1 MFLTE
6 QSVLQLSLIKLTAM
20 VKTPTGSG
28 RYRSVLPSWDN
39 FKCTRLLKIPPSPYL
54 SYMGEYSIGQ
64 ALKYFLDKSK
74 LKNNVRA
81 FEITAIWEKIMGK
94 TIAKYTEKIQIINRT
109 LFITTPVA
117 PLKNELLFQKEKII
131 QRVNEAF
138 GENIISDVVIQ

>member
-1 MFLTE
+1 
-6 QSVLQLSLIKLTAM
+6 
-20 VKTPTGSG
+20 
-28 RYRSVLPSWDN
+28 
-39 FKCTRLLKIPPSPYL
+39 
-54 SYMGEYSIGQ
+54 MGEYSIGQ
-64 ALKYFLDKSK
+64 ALKFFLDKSK

-138 GENIISDVVIQ
+138 GENLINDVVIQ

>member
-1 MFLTE
+1 
-6 QSVLQLSLIKLTAM
+6 
-20 VKTPTGSG
+20 
-28 RYRSVLPSWDN
+28 
-39 FKCTRLLKIPPSPYL
+39 
-54 SYMGEYSIGQ
+54 MGEYSIGQ